1 MRRNRTPWRLPAR
14 LCALALSTTALF
26 ANAAWPEKPVTIV
39 APFPAGGNAD
49 VLARQI
55 GHALSISLKQP
66 VIVENRPGAGGMLGS
81 LYVARSKPDG
91 YTFLIGALSNV
102 LNEFFYAKKLLDT
115 RKDLVAVSQIVSI
128 PNWLG
133 VSQSSKYSNMKE
145 LIEGAKANPAQVTC
159 GTSGIG
165 TTSHL
170 ICEMLN
176 QQLGTKISSVPYKG
190 GIPAITDVMGGQTTF
205 VAVNE
210 ALPYIK
216 DKRLKGIAVSSTERS
231 QMAPDL
237 PTIAETV
244 PGVSL
249 VSWYGIFAPAGTPQE
264 IVDTFS
270 TAIAT
275 AIKNP
280 AMKERLDS
288 LGATPVGST
297 SKEFTSFISSEF
309 VKWEKVV
316 RPLNIRLD

>member
-1 MRRNRTPWRLPAR
+1 MRRNRILRRSPAR
-14 LCALALSTTALF
+14 LLAIALVTTAF
-26 ANAAWPEKPVTIV
+26 AAQAAWPEKPVTIV

-49 VLARQI
+49 VLARQV
-55 GHALSISLKQP
+55 GNALTASLNQP
-66 VIVENRPGAGGMLGS
+66 IIVENRPGAGGMLGS
-81 LYVARSKPDG
+81 QYVARAKPDG

-115 RKDLVAVSQIVSI
+115 RKDLIAVSQLVSI
-128 PNWLG
+128 PNWVG
-133 VSQSSKYSNMKE
+133 VSPNSKYSSMKE
-145 LIEGAKANPAQVTC
+145 LLDDAKAHPDKVTC

-190 GIPAITDVMGGQTTF
+190 GIPAMTDVMGGQTTF

-216 DKRLKGIAVSSTERS
+216 DKRLKGLAVSSAERS
-231 QMAPDL
+231 PMAPDL
-237 PTIAETV
+237 PAIAETV

-249 VSWYGIFAPAGTPQE
+249 VSWYGIFAPVGTPKD
-264 IVDTFS
+264 IVDKFS
-270 TAIAT
+270 AAL
-275 AIKNP
+275 AAAVKNP
-280 AMKERLDS
+280 AMKDRLDS

-297 SKEFTSFISSEF
+297 SEEFTKFIAADF

-316 RPLNIRLD
+316 KPLNIRLD

>member
-1 MRRNRTPWRLPAR
+1 MRRHRTVRIASAR
-14 LCALALSTTALF
+14 IFAALVSTSALIAH
-26 ANAAWPEKPVTIV
+26 AAWPDKPVTIV

-49 VLARQI
+49 VLARQV
-55 GHALSISLKQP
+55 GHALSISLNQP

-81 LYVARSKPDG
+81 QYVARAKPDG

-102 LNEFFYAKKLLDT
+102 LNEFFYTKKMLDT
-115 RKDLVAVSQIVSI
+115 RKDLVAVSQLVSI
-128 PNWLG
+128 PNWVA
-133 VSQSSKYSNMKE
+133 VSQTSKYNSLKE
-145 LIEGAKANPAQVTC
+145 LMDEAKAHPEKVMC

-176 QQLGTKISSVPYKG
+176 QQAGTHIASVPYKG

-216 DKRLKGIAVSSTERS
+216 DKRLKGLAVSSGERS
-231 QMAPDL
+231 SMAPDL
-237 PTIAETV
+237 PAISEAV

-249 VSWYGIFAPAGTPQE
+249 VSWYGIFAPAGTPKD
-264 IVDTFS
+264 IVDKVS
-270 TAIAT
+270 EALAT
-275 AIKNP
+275 AVKNP

-288 LGATPVGST
+288 LGATPVGS
-297 SKEFTSFISSEF
+297 SSDEFTKFIDADF

-316 RPLNIRLD
+316 KPLNIRLD